1 METASYIF
9 IENVN
14 SSFSDKSPFFI
25 SDKNSELAIIFRVFS
40 GSCIIKNKNSDESVE
55 LSQNYFFEDLRDN
68 EDGDLNFLND
78 FEENLKLEDYES
90 YISDNKFK
98 NRKFYRSFLNE
109 IAGCVYNEGKE
120 KYTAAFVHLYRAYE
134 HLSYAFPMIYAAKTD
149 NYIGT
154 FESLRKWMTNASSD
168 GNAGELKFLKNFI
181 EALYKDAIE
190 INSTIDVHITAKDEL
205 REIIFDGIAKKVV
218 GWESSKKYTSGTIRP
233 DKLSIRFV
241 EFHSFLINLR
251 NRFFHYSN
259 ARPDNIS
266 LDDIIEAELLFSFV
280 NKPGLN
286 YVANIFHSITKHQM

>member
-14 SSFSDKSPFFI
+14 SSFSDESPFFI
-25 SDKNSELAIIFRVFS
+25 SDRNSELAMIFRVFS

-55 LSQNYFFEDLRDN
+55 LSQNYFFEDVRDN
-68 EDGDLNFLND
+68 EDGDLNFLNN
-78 FEENLKLEDYES
+78 FEEDLKLEDYEN
-90 YISDNKFK
+90 YITENKFK
-98 NRKFYRSFLNE
+98 NRKFYKPFLNE
-109 IAGCVYNEGKE
+109 ISGCIYNEKIE
-120 KYTAAFVHLYRAYE
+120 RYTVAFVHLYRAYE

-168 GNAGELKFLKNFI
+168 GNVGELKFHKNFI

-190 INSTIDVHITAKDEL
+190 INTTIDVHITAKDEF

-218 GWESSKKYTSGTIRP
+218 GWESPKKYTPGTIRP
-233 DKLSIRFV
+233 DKLSIKFV
-241 EFHSFLINLR
+241 EFHSFLVNLR
-251 NRFFHYSN
+251 NKFFHYSN
-259 ARPDNIS
+259 ARNDNIS

-280 NKPGLN
+280 NKPALN